1 MMFGPGFADPGGGVA
16 KLPEVGEDACALGV
30 NRSMN
35 REV

>member
-1 MMFGPGFADPGGGVA
+1 MMFGPGFADPGGVA